1 MGYIES
7 GLIVV
12 IVGVIGVVGQEFL
25 DVLMD
30 WDFFYRDIKM
40 LVSKWFV
47 GQKMFFEGKE
57 YVIEEFM
64 EESFK
69 GVEIVLFSVGGL
81 ISKKYGLLV
90 VVQGMIVVDNSFVF

>member
-1 MGYIES
+1 
-7 GLIVV
+7 
-12 IVGVIGVVGQEFL
+12 
-25 DVLMD
+25 
-30 WDFFYRDIKM
+30 
-40 LVSKWFV
+40 
-47 GQKMFFEGKE
+47 MFFEGKE

-90 VVQGMIVVDNSFVF
+90 VV